1 MASLLARPS
10 SSPTASTGRRDALL
24 DVAAQLV
31 GRGDVDAVTMES
43 VAAAAGVSRPLVY
56 KHFSNRKE
64 LLRALFERESE
75 LLHRRLS
82 RAVLD
87 ADGLE
92 QMLRALVEGALTAQ
106 DERGATVAALAA
118 GGGRPSDT
126 RDVQHRRDT
135 ATLRHFTRQ
144 AVTELGLAEDVA
156 TTGMRLVLGSISL
169 VLDQYQRQ
177 RSGKHADRL
186 ADTYVALS
194 MGGLRNLTEV
204 HSVATRPGRPRHSVT
219 SELLGPHTPK

>member
-1 MASLLARPS
+1 MASLLARPTDS
-10 SSPTASTGRRDALL
+10 SASAPGRREALL
-24 DVAAQLV
+24 DVAAQMV

-43 VAAAAGVSRPLVY
+43 VASAAGVSRPLVY

-92 QMLRALVEGALTAQ
+92 QMLRALVEGALAAQ
-106 DERGATVAALAA
+106 DERGATFVALAA
-118 GGGRPSDT
+118 GGGRPSDV
-126 RDVQHRRDT
+126 RDVQHRRDSV
-135 ATLRHFTRQ
+135 TLRHFTRQ
-144 AVTELGLAEDVA
+144 SVKEIGLDEDVA

-169 VLDQYQRQ
+169 VLNQYQRQ
-177 RSGKHADRL
+177 RSGKNAARL
-186 ADTYVALS
+186 ADTFVALS
-194 MGGLRNLTEV
+194 MGGLRALKRN
-204 HSVATRPGRPRHSVT
+204 
-219 SELLGPHTPK
+219 

>member
-10 SSPTASTGRRDALL
+10 GGSTASTGRRDALL
-24 DVAAQLV
+24 DVAAQMV

-43 VAAAAGVSRPLVY
+43 VASAAGVSRPLVY

-75 LLHRRLS
+75 HLHRRLR

-92 QMLRALVEGALTAQ
+92 QMLRALIEGALAAQ
-106 DERGATVAALAA
+106 DERGATFVALAA
-118 GGGRPSDT
+118 GGGRPSDM
-126 RDVQHRRDT
+126 RDVQHRRDRT
-135 ATLRHFTRQ
+135 TLRHFTRQ
-144 AVTELGLAEDVA
+144 AVNELGLDDDAA
-156 TTGMRLVLGSISL
+156 ATGMRLVLGSISL

-177 RSGKHADRL
+177 RSGKHAARL

-194 MGGLRNLTEV
+194 MGGLRALKRN
-204 HSVATRPGRPRHSVT
+204 
-219 SELLGPHTPK
+219 

>member
-64 LLRALFERESE
+64 LLRALFERESAH
-75 LLHRRLS
+75 LHRQLS
-82 RAVLD
+82 RAVLE

-92 QMLRALVEGALTAQ
+92 QMLRALVEGALAAQ
-106 DERGATVAALAA
+106 DERGATFV
-118 GGGRPSDT
+118 
-126 RDVQHRRDT
+126 
-135 ATLRHFTRQ
+135 
-144 AVTELGLAEDVA
+144 
-156 TTGMRLVLGSISL
+156 
-169 VLDQYQRQ
+169 
-177 RSGKHADRL
+177 
-186 ADTYVALS
+186 
-194 MGGLRNLTEV
+194 
-204 HSVATRPGRPRHSVT
+204 
-219 SELLGPHTPK
+219 